1 MAFAAVVVAAG
12 KSLRFGGLKKE
23 YRFLDGLPVLARSL
37 AIFLNLK
44 ECLSVV
50 AVVPAGGVEEARS
63 VLGKGFLA
71 SAGPRLSFTE
81 GGAERPDSVLSGL
94 RALEALEP
102 GTVLIHDAARPWAD
116 ATLIGRVLAGAT
128 EFGACIPGV
137 PVGDTIKQ
145 VAADGFVA
153 GHPSRP
159 SLRAIQTPQGF
170 AYQRLLTAYLTAGSS
185 VSSATDDAEVWARA
199 GGRVFMVDGDR
210 RNIKITFPE
219 DLP

>member
-23 YRFLDGLPVLARSL
+23 YRLLDGLPVLCHSL
-37 AIFLNLK
+37 SLFLDMK

-50 AVVPAGGVEEARS
+50 AVVPAGGVAEAGS
-63 VLGKGFLA
+63 VLGPGFLA
-71 SAGPRLSFTE
+71 SAGSRLSFAE
-81 GGAERPDSVLSGL
+81 GGAERSDSVLAGL
-94 RALEALEP
+94 RALEVLEP
-102 GTVLIHDAARPWAD
+102 ETVLIHDAARPWAD
-116 ATLIGRVLAGAT
+116 AALVGRVLAGAV

-145 VAADGFVA
+145 LGVDGFVA
-153 GHPSRP
+153 GHPSRA

-170 AYQRLLTAYLTAGSS
+170 AYQRLLTAYLTAGFLA
-185 VSSATDDAEVWARA
+185 SSATDDAEVWSRA
-199 GGRVFMVDGDR
+199 GGRVFLVDGDR
-210 RNIKITFPE
+210 RNSKITFPE

>member
-23 YRFLDGLPVLARSL
+23 YRLLDGLPVLARSL
-37 AIFLNLK
+37 SIFLDMK
-44 ECLSVV
+44 DCLSVV
-50 AVVPAGGVEEARS
+50 AVVPAGGMAEARS
-63 VLGKGFLA
+63 VLGAGFLA
-71 SAGPRLSFTE
+71 SAGSRLSFAE
-81 GGAERPDSVLSGL
+81 GGAERADSVLAGL
-94 RALEALEP
+94 RTLETLEP

-116 ATLIGRVLAGAT
+116 AALAGRVLAGAR

-145 VAADGFVA
+145 VGADGFVS
-153 GHPSRP
+153 GHPARP

-170 AYQRLLTAYLTAGSS
+170 AYQKLFAAYLAAGSS
-185 VSSATDDAEVWARA
+185 AATATDDAEVWARA
-199 GGRVFMVDGDR
+199 GGRVFLVDGDR
-210 RNIKITFPE
+210 RNVKITFPE

>member
-12 KSLRFGGLKKE
+12 RSLRFGGLMKE
-23 YRFLDGLPVLARSL
+23 YRLLDGMPVLARSL
-37 AIFLNLK
+37 SVFLDMK
-44 ECLSVV
+44 ECSAVV
-50 AVVPAGGVEEARS
+50 AVVPAGGVAEARL
-63 VLGKGFLA
+63 VLGAGFLA
-71 SAGPRLSFTE
+71 SAEPRLSFAE
-81 GGAERPDSVLSGL
+81 GGAERTDSVLAGL

-116 ATLIGRVLAGAT
+116 PALVGRVLAGTT
-128 EFGACIPGV
+128 EFGACIPGI

-145 VAADGFVA
+145 VGADGFVS

-170 AYQRLLTAYLTAGSS
+170 AYRKLFAAYLTAGSS
-185 VSSATDDAEVWARA
+185 NSTATDDAEVWSRA

-210 RNIKITFPE
+210 RNVKITFPE

>member
-23 YRFLDGLPVLARSL
+23 YRLLAGLPVLAHSL
-37 AIFLNLK
+37 SVFLDME

-50 AVVPAGGVEEARS
+50 AVVPPGGIAEACT
-63 VLGKGFLA
+63 VLGA
-71 SAGPRLSFTE
+71 SMIAAAGSRLVFAE
-81 GGAERPDSVLSGL
+81 GGAERADSVLAGL
-94 RALEALEP
+94 RALESGKA

-116 ATLIGRVLAGAT
+116 AALIGRVLAGAR

-145 VAADGFVA
+145 RGADGFVT
-153 GHPSRP
+153 GHPARP
-159 SLRAIQTPQGF
+159 SLRAVQTPQGF
-170 AYQRLLTAYLTAGSS
+170 AYQELLAAYLAAGASAAT
-185 VSSATDDAEVWARA
+185 ATDDAEIWARA
-199 GGRVFMVDGDR
+199 GGKVFMVDGDR

>member
-23 YRFLDGLPVLARSL
+23 YRLLDDRPVIAYSLSVFLDM
-37 AIFLNLK
+37 K

-50 AVVPAGGVEEARS
+50 AVVPSGGVAEARS
-63 VLGKGFLA
+63 VLGAGFLDA
-71 SAGPRLSFTE
+71 AGSRLSFTE
-81 GGAERPDSVLSGL
+81 GGAERTDSVLAGL
-94 RALEALEP
+94 RALEALSP

-116 ATLIGRVLAGAT
+116 AALVGRVFAGAV
-128 EFGACIPGV
+128 EFGACIPGI

-145 VAADGFVA
+145 LGTDGFVS

-170 AYQRLLTAYLTAGSS
+170 TYRKLFAAYLAAGASAAT
-185 VSSATDDAEVWARA
+185 ATDDAEVWART

-219 DLP
+219 DLQ

>member
-23 YRFLDGLPVLARSL
+23 YRLLDGLPVLARSL
-37 AIFLNLK
+37 LIFLDIK

-50 AVVPAGGVEEARS
+50 AVVPSGGVAEARS
-63 VLGKGFLA
+63 VLGEAFLA
-71 SAGPRLSFTE
+71 SAGPRLGFAE
-81 GGAERPDSVLSGL
+81 GGAERADSVLAGL
-94 RALEALEP
+94 RALESLEP

-116 ATLIGRVLAGAT
+116 AALVGRVLAGAM

-145 VAADGFVA
+145 VGSDGFVS
-153 GHPSRP
+153 GHPARP

-170 AYQRLLTAYLTAGSS
+170 AYQQLFAAYLAAGPS
-185 VSSATDDAEVWARA
+185 VSTATDDAEVWARA
-199 GGRVFMVDGDR
+199 GGRIFVVDGDR
-210 RNIKITFPE
+210 SNSKITFPE

>member
-23 YRFLDGLPVLARSL
+23 YRLLDGVPVLARSL
-37 AIFLNLK
+37 SIFLDMK

-50 AVVPAGGVEEARS
+50 AVVPSGGMDEARA
-63 VLGKGFLA
+63 VLGAGYLA
-71 SAGPRLSFTE
+71 SAGPKLTLAE
-81 GGAERPDSVLSGL
+81 GGAERTDSVLAGL
-94 RALEALEP
+94 RALEVPGP

-116 ATLIGRVLAGAT
+116 AALVGRVLAGAV
-128 EFGACIPGV
+128 EYGACIPGI

-145 VAADGFVA
+145 LGADGFVS
-153 GHPSRP
+153 GHPARP

-170 AYQRLLTAYLTAGSS
+170 AYRKLFAAYLSAGSS
-185 VSSATDDAEVWARA
+185 VSTATDDAEVWARA

>member
-23 YRFLDGLPVLARSL
+23 YRLLDGVPVLARSL
-37 AIFLNLK
+37 SIFLDMK
-44 ECLSVV
+44 ECFSVV
-50 AVVPAGGVEEARS
+50 AVVPSGGMDEARA
-63 VLGKGFLA
+63 VLGAGFLS
-71 SAGPRLSFTE
+71 SAGPRLSFAQ
-81 GGAERPDSVLSGL
+81 GGLERTDSVLAGL

-116 ATLIGRVLAGAT
+116 AALVGRVLAGAM
-128 EFGACIPGV
+128 EFGACIPGI

-145 VAADGFVA
+145 LGTDGFVS
-153 GHPSRP
+153 GHPSRL

-170 AYQRLLTAYLTAGSS
+170 GYRKLFAAYLSAGPSS
-185 VSSATDDAEVWARA
+185 ATATDDAEVWASA

>member
-23 YRFLDGLPVLARSL
+23 YRLLDGVPVLARSL
-37 AIFLNLK
+37 LIFLDMK
-44 ECLSVV
+44 DCSSVV
-50 AVVPAGGVEEARS
+50 AVVPSGGVSEARA
-63 VLGKGFLA
+63 VLGPGFLA
-71 SAGPRLSFTE
+71 SAGARLSFAE
-81 GGAERPDSVLSGL
+81 GGAERTDSVLAGL

-102 GTVLIHDAARPWAD
+102 GTVLIHDAARPWVDAD
-116 ATLIGRVLAGAT
+116 LVGRVLAGAV

-145 VAADGFVA
+145 LGADGFVS
-153 GHPSRP
+153 GHPARP

-170 AYQRLLTAYLTAGSS
+170 AYQKLLAAYLAAGPGAAT
-185 VSSATDDAEVWARA
+185 ATDDAELWARA

>member
-23 YRFLDGLPVLARSL
+23 YRLLDGVPVLARSL
-37 AIFLNLK
+37 SIFLDME

-50 AVVPAGGVEEARS
+50 AVVPPGGVAEARL
-63 VLGKGFLA
+63 VLGDGFLEA
-71 SAGPRLSFTE
+71 AGSRLSFAE
-81 GGAERPDSVLSGL
+81 GGAERTDSVLAGL

-116 ATLIGRVLAGAT
+116 AALVGRVLAGAT

-145 VAADGFVA
+145 IGSDGFVS

-170 AYQRLLTAYLTAGSS
+170 AYQKLFAAYLAAGPSAAA
-185 VSSATDDAEVWARA
+185 ATDDAEVWART
-199 GGRVFMVDGDR
+199 GGRVFLVEGDR
-210 RNIKITFPE
+210 RNSKITFPE